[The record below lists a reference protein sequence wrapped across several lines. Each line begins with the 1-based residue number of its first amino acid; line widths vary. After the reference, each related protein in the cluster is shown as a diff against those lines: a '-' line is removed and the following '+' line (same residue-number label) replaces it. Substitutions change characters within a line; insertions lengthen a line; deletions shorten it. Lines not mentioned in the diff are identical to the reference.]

1 MHYYKHDHH
10 TGMHPK
16 WRGIAADLGVR
27 PIDVYAIWNLL
38 LEHASRQQDRGS
50 VARFRAGD
58 IAAEFDVPKP
68 QVEAILA
75 EFENRGMIVQ
85 NDGDRRLAKWEWYQ
99 RDLSTP
105 RVQKHREAAVSVPS
119 APLRGVPGAHSS
131 TPPANDETVVKRD
144 ETRETREREKEIQ
157 SLPPV
162 VPPAG
167 RVVELEQERKVQK
180 TDHDGTRADARAGP
194 AIGEAERRKLTK
206 ERWQQKMLQEAQR
219 TMPPDRFVT
228 FTVALGDP
236 VPPRWAIT
244 ELNRLDREVKRRR
257 GSAPQQG
264 SASGGKARGARP
276 GQAEGLLPIVGRE
289 AA

>member
-1 MHYYKHDHH
+1 M
-10 TGMHPK
+10 
-16 WRGIAADLGVR
+16 
-27 PIDVYAIWNLL
+27 
-38 LEHASRQQDRGS
+38 
-50 VARFRAGD
+50 
-58 IAAEFDVPKP
+58 AEFVSATPRRRARQRRRIPKLNICYAAAS
-68 QVEAILA
+68 Q
-75 EFENRGMIVQ
+75 
-85 NDGDRRLAKWEWYQ
+85 LAKDGGAENHLDF
-99 RDLSTP
+99 RCA
-105 RVQKHREAAVSVPS
+105 RS
-119 APLRGVPGAHSS
+119 A
-131 TPPANDETVVKRD
+131 
-144 ETRETREREKEIQ
+144 
-157 SLPPV
+157 PV

-264 SASGGKARGARP
+264 SASGAKHAGRGRGRLKGCCRLSGERPHDLAQVHALTQGRRRSARR
-276 GQAEGLLPIVGRE
+276 EVVLGRG
-289 AA
+289 